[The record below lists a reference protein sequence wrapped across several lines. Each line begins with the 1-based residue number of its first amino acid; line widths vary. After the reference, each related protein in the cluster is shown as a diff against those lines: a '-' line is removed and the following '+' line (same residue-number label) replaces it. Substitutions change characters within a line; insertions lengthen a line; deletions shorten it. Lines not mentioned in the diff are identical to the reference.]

1 VKVVHQ
7 EELLDPSSA
16 EVDKL
21 LDVVKNLLD
30 QWNSIQKEFQPEG
43 ELIIICEK

>member
-1 VKVVHQ
+1 LYTQ
-7 EELLDPSSA
+7 EELLDPTAA

-30 QWNSIQKEFQPEG
+30 QWNSIQKEFQLEG

>member
-1 VKVVHQ
+1 LYTQ
-7 EELLDPSSA
+7 EELLDPTAA

-30 QWNSIQKEFQPEG
+30 QWNSIQKEFQLEG
-43 ELIIICEK
+43 ELIIIIREK

>member
-1 VKVVHQ
+1 LFTQ
-7 EELLDPSSA
+7 EELLDPTTA

-30 QWNSIQKEFQPEG
+30 QWNSIQKEFQLEG